1 MDKNLVIAGRDDLSE
16 EYLARLID
24 NSLPGVNPLVCVI
37 LILRYPIQHAI
48 YWPDVANENPPI
60 PAGCVCRLPFLRTAT
75 PEEAGLFEEHGPN
88 GTCDAPMPDMA
99 KAVARTPEAD
109 VRRYCE
115 SLEAAQRAAMAE
127 AKTDEERAIIRRHMT
142 NGYGPRR
149 SLQTYAPWELAQYL
163 KYRRALK

>member
-60 PAGCVCRLPFLRTAT
+60 PAGCVCRLPFLRTAA
-75 PEEAGLFEEHGPN
+75 PEEARLYSDYP
-88 GTCDAPMPDMA
+88 
-99 KAVARTPEAD
+99 
-109 VRRYCE
+109 E

>member
-1 MDKNLVIAGRDDLSE
+1 MDKNLVIVGRDDLSE

-75 PEEAGLFEEHGPN
+75 PEEAGLYSGYP
-88 GTCDAPMPDMA
+88 
-99 KAVARTPEAD
+99 
-109 VRRYCE
+109 E

-149 SLQTYAPWELAQYL
+149 SLQTYAPWEVAQYL